1 MRKFFLLSCLFFFLG
16 QTSFAQPT
24 EELPIEWD
32 GFRERLLTLALD
44 PSVLAPVL
52 AIVPVPPAG
61 SEEVTEISRQLQQ
74 LLFLGLSPDLPRQL
88 IHPPQLQRILD
99 DWNGSLRLQ
108 SRPLTNRELAG
119 LAGADW
125 LLEGLYNQTQDGVQV
140 DLELQELLTNRVL
153 LREQLTWPIRLFEIP
168 QAPETAG
175 VKSPAESTEI
185 ISPSD
190 EKNTAETEIATSADT
205 STIST
210 INETATD
217 SESLT
222 TPSVTAVI
230 PTTPSLASVP
240 TGEVSEQESLPDEPT
255 QVTPEPDTTANTSDE
270 VAQPEAS
277 PTVDNPEGIGE
288 ETTESQS
295 IIAENE
301 EASTPTLD
309 PINEVDDLQDT
320 ETVAM
325 IAPSTEAIEAEP
337 EDSAEMKMTVEN
349 TAVDNNNFDSSYTQS
364 LPETS
369 AEPDPTAALVIPK
382 GSSDRPGMALLE
394 GGSFQMGSWEGEDDE
409 WPTRQIE
416 LASFYLDVHEVTNAD
431 YAQCSECMRGY
442 GGFDTTLPEQP
453 VVYVDWENSAR
464 YCASIDKRLPTE
476 AEWEYATQA
485 GSDVENSDSVL
496 AELREQAWFEMT
508 SQDLRS
514 AAVVGQRQPNAW
526 GLYDLQGNVIE
537 WTADWYAPYD
547 QAKLQNPKGP
557 EAPPNPTYP
566 QKVARGGAWQGLFG
580 RATEAGLRSSRRYGL
595 AAWTQAFNLGFR
607 CAADA
612 L

>member
-24 EELPIEWD
+24 EGLPTEWD

-44 PSVLAPVL
+44 PSVLAPIL

-168 QAPETAG
+168 QTPETAD
-175 VKSPAESTEI
+175 VKSTAESNE
-185 ISPSD
+185 ISPSE
-190 EKNTAETEIATSADT
+190 EKSAPETEIATSEDT

-217 SESLT
+217 SESAT

-277 PTVDNPEGIGE
+277 PTVDNPEGIGDE
-288 ETTESQS
+288 STESQS

-349 TAVDNNNFDSSYTQS
+349 TAADNNNFDSSYTQS

-394 GGSFQMGSWEGEDDE
+394 GGSFQMGSLEGEDDE

-464 YCASIDKRLPTE
+464 YCASIGKRLPTE

-514 AAVVGQRQPNAW
+514 AAVVGKRQPNAW
-526 GLYDLQGNVIE
+526 GLYDLQGNVME

-557 EAPPNPTYP
+557 ETPPNPTYP

>member
-125 LLEGLYNQTQDGVQV
+125 LLEGLYSQTQDGVQV

-168 QAPETAG
+168 QAPETAD

-185 ISPSD
+185 ISPSE
-190 EKNTAETEIATSADT
+190 EKSAPETEIASSADT

-217 SESLT
+217 SESAT

-240 TGEVSEQESLPDEPT
+240 TGEVSEPESLPDEPT
-255 QVTPEPDTTANTSDE
+255 PVIPEPDTTANTSDE
-270 VAQPEAS
+270 VAQPKVS
-277 PTVDNPEGIGE
+277 PTVDNPEGVGE
-288 ETTESQS
+288 ETAESQS

-349 TAVDNNNFDSSYTQS
+349 TAADNNSFDSSYTQS
-364 LPETS
+364 LSETS

-394 GGSFQMGSWEGEDDE
+394 GGSFQMGSLEGEDDE

-416 LASFYLDVHEVTNAD
+416 LAPFYLDVHEVTNAD
-431 YAQCSECMRGY
+431 YAQCSECVRGY

-464 YCASIDKRLPTE
+464 YCASIGKRLPTE

-496 AELREQAWFEMT
+496 AELREQAWFEIT

-526 GLYDLQGNVIE
+526 GLYDLQGNVME

-595 AAWTQAFNLGFR
+595 TAWTQAFNLGFR

>member
-1 MRKFFLLSCLFFFLG
+1 MRKFLLLSCLFLFLG
-16 QTSFAQPT
+16 QISFAQPT
-24 EELPIEWD
+24 EGLPTEWD

-125 LLEGLYNQTQDGVQV
+125 LLEGLYSQTQDGVQV

-185 ISPSD
+185 ISPSE
-190 EKNTAETEIATSADT
+190 EKSAPETETATSADT

-217 SESLT
+217 SESAT

-255 QVTPEPDTTANTSDE
+255 PVIPEPDTTANISE
-270 VAQPEAS
+270 VAQPEVS
-277 PTVDNPEGIGE
+277 PTVDNPEGVGE
-288 ETTESQS
+288 ETAESQS

-349 TAVDNNNFDSSYTQS
+349 TAADNNSFDSSYTQS

-394 GGSFQMGSWEGEDDE
+394 GGSFQMGSLEGEDDE

-464 YCASIDKRLPTE
+464 YCASIGKRLPTE

-526 GLYDLQGNVIE
+526 GLYDLQGNVME

>member
-185 ISPSD
+185 ISPSE
-190 EKNTAETEIATSADT
+190 EKSAPETEIATSEDT

-217 SESLT
+217 SESAT

-255 QVTPEPDTTANTSDE
+255 QVIPEPDTTANTSDE
-270 VAQPEAS
+270 VVQPEVS
-277 PTVDNPEGIGE
+277 PTVDNPEGVGE
-288 ETTESQS
+288 ETAESQS

-349 TAVDNNNFDSSYTQS
+349 TAADNNSFDSSYTQS

-394 GGSFQMGSWEGEDDE
+394 GGSFQMGSLEGEDDE

-416 LASFYLDVHEVTNAD
+416 LAPFYLDVHEVTNAD
-431 YAQCSECMRGY
+431 YAQCSECVRGY

-464 YCASIDKRLPTE
+464 YCASIGKRLPTE

-526 GLYDLQGNVIE
+526 GLYDLQGNVME

>member
-125 LLEGLYNQTQDGVQV
+125 LLEGLYSQTQDGVQV

-185 ISPSD
+185 ISPSE
-190 EKNTAETEIATSADT
+190 EKSAPETETATSADT

-217 SESLT
+217 SESPT

-255 QVTPEPDTTANTSDE
+255 PVIPEPDTTANTSDE
-270 VAQPEAS
+270 VAQPEVS
-277 PTVDNPEGIGE
+277 PTVDNPEGVGE
-288 ETTESQS
+288 ETAESQS

-349 TAVDNNNFDSSYTQS
+349 TAADNNSFDSSYTQS

-394 GGSFQMGSWEGEDDE
+394 GGSFQMGSLEGEDDE

-464 YCASIDKRLPTE
+464 YCASIGKRLPTE

-526 GLYDLQGNVIE
+526 GLYDLQGNVME

>member
-1 MRKFFLLSCLFFFLG
+1 MRKFFLLSCLFFFLW
-16 QTSFAQPT
+16 QTSFAQTT

-61 SEEVTEISRQLQQ
+61 SEEVTKISRQLQQ

-125 LLEGLYNQTQDGVQV
+125 LLEGLYSQNQGGVQV

-168 QAPETAG
+168 QAPETAD

-185 ISPSD
+185 ISPSE
-190 EKNTAETEIATSADT
+190 EKSAPETETATSEDT
-205 STIST
+205 STTST

-217 SESLT
+217 SESPT
-222 TPSVTAVI
+222 THSVTAVI

-240 TGEVSEQESLPDEPT
+240 TGEVSEPESLLDEPT
-255 QVTPEPDTTANTSDE
+255 PVIPEPDTTSNISE
-270 VAQPEAS
+270 VAQPEVS
-277 PTVDNPEGIGE
+277 PTVDNPGGVGE
-288 ETTESQS
+288 KTAESQS

-325 IAPSTEAIEAEP
+325 IAPSTEDIEAEP

-349 TAVDNNNFDSSYTQS
+349 TAADNNSFDSSYTQS
-364 LPETS
+364 SPETS

-394 GGSFQMGSWEGEDDE
+394 GGSFQMGSLEGEDDE

-431 YAQCSECMRGY
+431 YAQCSECVRGY

-464 YCASIDKRLPTE
+464 YCASIGKRLPTE

-526 GLYDLQGNVIE
+526 GLYDLQGNVME

-557 EAPPNPTYP
+557 GAPPNPTYP

>member
-1 MRKFFLLSCLFFFLG
+1 MQKFLLLSCLFLLLG
-16 QTSFAQPT
+16 QISFAQPT
-24 EELPIEWD
+24 EELPTEWD

-52 AIVPVPPAG
+52 AIVPIPPAG

-74 LLFLGLSPDLPRQL
+74 LLFLGLSLDLPRQL

-125 LLEGLYNQTQDGVQV
+125 LLEGQYNQTQDGVQV

-153 LREQLTWPIRLFEIP
+153 LSEQLTWSISVFKTP
-168 QAPETAG
+168 QASEATEIKA
-175 VKSPAESTEI
+175 PAESTKI
-185 ISPSD
+185 TSPSE
-190 EKNTAETEIATSADT
+190 EKNTSETEIATSKDT
-205 STIST
+205 STTSIT
-210 INETATD
+210 NETATN
-217 SESLT
+217 SESAT
-222 TPSVTAVI
+222 TPSATVAI

-240 TGEVSEQESLPDEPT
+240 TGEVSEQETLPDEST
-255 QVTPEPDTTANTSDE
+255 QVISEPNTTANTSDE
-270 VAQPEAS
+270 VVQPEVS
-277 PTVDNPEGIGE
+277 PAVDNREGIGE
-288 ETTESQS
+288 KTTESQS
-295 IIAENE
+295 ITVENE
-301 EASTPTLD
+301 EAITPTVD
-309 PINEVDDLQDT
+309 PINEVDDSQDT

-325 IAPSTEAIEAEP
+325 IAPSTEATEAEP
-337 EDSAEMKMTVEN
+337 EDSVE
-349 TAVDNNNFDSSYTQS
+349 T
-364 LPETS
+364 EIS
-369 AEPDPTAALVIPK
+369 AEPDPTTALVIPQ

-394 GGSFQMGSWEGEDDE
+394 GGLFQMGSLEGEDDE
-409 WPTRQIE
+409 QPIRQIE
-416 LASFYLDVHEVTNAD
+416 LAPFYLDVHEVTNAD

-453 VVYVDWENSAR
+453 VVYVNWENSAR
-464 YCASIDKRLPTE
+464 YCASIGKRLPTE

-485 GSDVENSDSVL
+485 GNLVENSNSVL
-496 AELREQAWFEMT
+496 AELRDQAWFEMT
-508 SQDLRS
+508 SQNLRS

-526 GLYDLQGNVIE
+526 SLYDLQGNVME

-547 QAKLQNPKGP
+547 QAKLQDPKGP
-557 EAPPNPTYP
+557 EAPPNPAYP

>member
-24 EELPIEWD
+24 EGLPTEWD

-61 SEEVTEISRQLQQ
+61 SEEVTEISHQLQQ

-88 IHPPQLQRILD
+88 IHPPQLKRILD

-168 QAPETAG
+168 QTPKIAE

-185 ISPSD
+185 ISPSE
-190 EKNTAETEIATSADT
+190 EKSASETEIATSEGT

-217 SESLT
+217 SEST
-222 TPSVTAVI
+222 TTLSATAVI

-255 QVTPEPDTTANTSDE
+255 QVIPELDTTANTSDE
-270 VAQPEAS
+270 VVQPEVS
-277 PTVDNPEGIGE
+277 PTVDNPEGIGK
-288 ETTESQS
+288 ETAESQS

-320 ETVAM
+320 EAVAM
-325 IAPSTEAIEAEP
+325 IAPATAEMTP
-337 EDSAEMKMTVEN
+337 EDSVETEMTVEN
-349 TAVDNNNFDSSYTQS
+349 TAADNNNFDSSYTQS
-364 LPETS
+364 LPDNS

-394 GGSFQMGSWEGEDDE
+394 GGSFQMGNLEGEDDE

-416 LASFYLDVHEVTNAD
+416 LAPFYLDVHEVTNAD
-431 YAQCSECMRGY
+431 YAQCSECVRGY
-442 GGFDTTLPEQP
+442 GGFDTTLPGQP
-453 VVYVDWENSAR
+453 AVYVDWENSAR
-464 YCASIDKRLPTE
+464 YCASIGKRLPTE

-485 GSDVENSDSVL
+485 GSVMENSDSVL

-508 SQDLRS
+508 SQNLRS

-526 GLYDLQGNVIE
+526 GLYDLQGNVME

-557 EAPPNPTYP
+557 ETPPNPTYP

>member
-125 LLEGLYNQTQDGVQV
+125 LLEGLYSQTQDGVQV

-185 ISPSD
+185 ISPSE
-190 EKNTAETEIATSADT
+190 EKSAPETETATSADT
-205 STIST
+205 STTST

-217 SESLT
+217 SESPT

-255 QVTPEPDTTANTSDE
+255 PVIPEPDTTANTSDE
-270 VAQPEAS
+270 VAQPEVS
-277 PTVDNPEGIGE
+277 PTVDNPEGVGE
-288 ETTESQS
+288 ETAESQS

-325 IAPSTEAIEAEP
+325 IAPSTEATEAEP
-337 EDSAEMKMTVEN
+337 EDSAENEMTTEN
-349 TAVDNNNFDSSYTQS
+349 SAADNNSFDSSYTQS

-394 GGSFQMGSWEGEDDE
+394 GGSFQMGSLEGEDDE

-416 LASFYLDVHEVTNAD
+416 LAPFYLDVHEVTNAD
-431 YAQCSECMRGY
+431 YAQCSECVRGY

-464 YCASIDKRLPTE
+464 YCASIGKRLPTE

-526 GLYDLQGNVIE
+526 GLYDLQGNVME

>member
-1 MRKFFLLSCLFFFLG
+1 MVLKRSENHLYSIEDGGDYFYALSNYDDAKNFKVMRLEK
-16 QTSFAQPT
+16 
-24 EELPIEWD
+24 D
-32 GFRERLLTLALD
+32 GFQNINNWEDVIEVRDTHYIEDMLTFNEF
-44 PSVLAPVL
+44 
-52 AIVPVPPAG
+52 IVIQSRYDGIPII
-61 SEEVTEISRQLQQ
+61 EVFNFANNSLNQIDMKDEVYD
-74 LLFLGLSPDLPRQL
+74 LGLV
-88 IHPPQLQRILD
+88 
-99 DWNGSLRLQ
+99 
-108 SRPLTNRELAG
+108 
-119 LAGADW
+119 
-125 LLEGLYNQTQDGVQV
+125 Y
-140 DLELQELLTNRVL
+140 
-153 LREQLTWPIRLFEIP
+153 
-168 QAPETAG
+168 
-175 VKSPAESTEI
+175 
-185 ISPSD
+185 
-190 EKNTAETEIATSADT
+190 
-205 STIST
+205 
-210 INETATD
+210 
-217 SESLT
+217 
-222 TPSVTAVI
+222 
-230 PTTPSLASVP
+230 
-240 TGEVSEQESLPDEPT
+240 
-255 QVTPEPDTTANTSDE
+255 
-270 VAQPEAS
+270 
-277 PTVDNPEGIGE
+277 
-288 ETTESQS
+288 
-295 IIAENE
+295 
-301 EASTPTLD
+301 
-309 PINEVDDLQDT
+309 
-320 ETVAM
+320 
-325 IAPSTEAIEAEP
+325 
-337 EDSAEMKMTVEN
+337 
-349 TAVDNNNFDSSYTQS
+349 NNNFDSSYTQS

-394 GGSFQMGSWEGEDDE
+394 GGSFQMGSLEGEDDE

-464 YCASIDKRLPTE
+464 YCASIGKRLPTE

-485 GSDVENSDSVL
+485 GSVVENSDSVL

>member
-88 IHPPQLQRILD
+88 IHSTQLQRILD

-168 QAPETAG
+168 QAPEIAG

-217 SESLT
+217 SESPT
-222 TPSVTAVI
+222 TPSVTTVI

-394 GGSFQMGSWEGEDDE
+394 GGSFQMGSLEGEDDE

-464 YCASIDKRLPTE
+464 YCASIGKRLPTE

>member
-125 LLEGLYNQTQDGVQV
+125 LLEGMYSQTQGGVQV

-185 ISPSD
+185 ISPSE
-190 EKNTAETEIATSADT
+190 EKSAPETETATSADT

-217 SESLT
+217 SESAT

-240 TGEVSEQESLPDEPT
+240 TGEASEPESLPDEPT
-255 QVTPEPDTTANTSDE
+255 PVIPEPDTTANISE
-270 VAQPEAS
+270 VAQPEVS
-277 PTVDNPEGIGE
+277 PTVDNPEGVGE
-288 ETTESQS
+288 ETAESQS

-349 TAVDNNNFDSSYTQS
+349 TAADNNSFDSSYTQS

-394 GGSFQMGSWEGEDDE
+394 GGSFQMGSLEGEDDE

-464 YCASIDKRLPTE
+464 YCASIGKRLPTE

-485 GSDVENSDSVL
+485 GSDVENSDSIL

-508 SQDLRS
+508 SQNLRS

-526 GLYDLQGNVIE
+526 GLYDLQGNVME

-595 AAWTQAFNLGFR
+595 ATWTQAFNLGFR

>member
-1 MRKFFLLSCLFFFLG
+1 M
-16 QTSFAQPT
+16 
-24 EELPIEWD
+24 
-32 GFRERLLTLALD
+32 
-44 PSVLAPVL
+44 
-52 AIVPVPPAG
+52 
-61 SEEVTEISRQLQQ
+61 
-74 LLFLGLSPDLPRQL
+74 
-88 IHPPQLQRILD
+88 
-99 DWNGSLRLQ
+99 
-108 SRPLTNRELAG
+108 
-119 LAGADW
+119 
-125 LLEGLYNQTQDGVQV
+125 
-140 DLELQELLTNRVL
+140 
-153 LREQLTWPIRLFEIP
+153 
-168 QAPETAG
+168 
-175 VKSPAESTEI
+175 
-185 ISPSD
+185 
-190 EKNTAETEIATSADT
+190 
-205 STIST
+205 
-210 INETATD
+210 
-217 SESLT
+217 
-222 TPSVTAVI
+222 I

-255 QVTPEPDTTANTSDE
+255 QVIPKPDTTANSSDE
-270 VAQPEAS
+270 VVQPEVS

-320 ETVAM
+320 ETVTMTVPA
-325 IAPSTEAIEAEP
+325 TAEMTP
-337 EDSAEMKMTVEN
+337 EDPVETEMIVEN
-349 TAVDNNNFDSSYTQS
+349 TAADNNNFDSSYTQS

-394 GGSFQMGSWEGEDDE
+394 GGSFQMGSLEGEDDE

-416 LASFYLDVHEVTNAD
+416 LAPFYLDVHEVTNAD

-464 YCASIDKRLPTE
+464 YCASIGKRLPTE
-476 AEWEYATQA
+476 AEWEYATQV

-496 AELREQAWFEMT
+496 AELRDQGWFEMT

-526 GLYDLQGNVIE
+526 GLYDLQGNVME

-557 EAPPNPTYP
+557 EVPPNPTYP

>member
-1 MRKFFLLSCLFFFLG
+1 M
-16 QTSFAQPT
+16 
-24 EELPIEWD
+24 
-32 GFRERLLTLALD
+32 
-44 PSVLAPVL
+44 
-52 AIVPVPPAG
+52 
-61 SEEVTEISRQLQQ
+61 
-74 LLFLGLSPDLPRQL
+74 
-88 IHPPQLQRILD
+88 
-99 DWNGSLRLQ
+99 RLQ

-125 LLEGLYNQTQDGVQV
+125 LLEGLYSQTQDGVQV

-168 QAPETAG
+168 QTPETAD

-185 ISPSD
+185 ISPSE
-190 EKNTAETEIATSADT
+190 EKSAPETETATSEDT

-217 SESLT
+217 SESPT

-240 TGEVSEQESLPDEPT
+240 TGEVSEPESLLDEPT
-255 QVTPEPDTTANTSDE
+255 PVIPEPDTTANTSDE
-270 VAQPEAS
+270 VAQPEVS
-277 PTVDNPEGIGE
+277 PTVDNPEGVGE
-288 ETTESQS
+288 ETAESQS
-295 IIAENE
+295 IIAENK
-301 EASTPTLD
+301 EASTPTLG

-325 IAPSTEAIEAEP
+325 IAPSTEDIEAEP

-349 TAVDNNNFDSSYTQS
+349 TAADNTSFDSSYTQS

-394 GGSFQMGSWEGEDDE
+394 GGSFQMGSLEGEDDE

-464 YCASIDKRLPTE
+464 YCASIGKRLPTE

-526 GLYDLQGNVIE
+526 GLYDLQGNVME

-595 AAWTQAFNLGFR
+595 AAWTKAFNLGFR

>member
-52 AIVPVPPAG
+52 AIVPVSPAD

-125 LLEGLYNQTQDGVQV
+125 LLEGLYSQTQDGVQV

-185 ISPSD
+185 ISPSE
-190 EKNTAETEIATSADT
+190 EKSAPETETATSADT

-217 SESLT
+217 SESAT

-255 QVTPEPDTTANTSDE
+255 PVIPEPDTTANISE
-270 VAQPEAS
+270 VAQPEVS
-277 PTVDNPEGIGE
+277 PTVDNPEGVGE
-288 ETTESQS
+288 ETAESQS

-349 TAVDNNNFDSSYTQS
+349 TAADNNNFDSSYTQS

-394 GGSFQMGSWEGEDDE
+394 GGSFQMGSLEGEDDE

-464 YCASIDKRLPTE
+464 YCASIGKRLPTE

-508 SQDLRS
+508 SQNLRS

-526 GLYDLQGNVIE
+526 GLYDLQGNVME

>member
-125 LLEGLYNQTQDGVQV
+125 LLEGLYSQTQDGVQV

-185 ISPSD
+185 ISPSE
-190 EKNTAETEIATSADT
+190 EKSAPETETATSEDT
-205 STIST
+205 STTST

-217 SESLT
+217 SESPT

-255 QVTPEPDTTANTSDE
+255 QVIPEPDTTANTSDE
-270 VAQPEAS
+270 VAQPEVS
-277 PTVDNPEGIGE
+277 PTVDNPEGVGE
-288 ETTESQS
+288 ETAESQS

-349 TAVDNNNFDSSYTQS
+349 TAADNNSFDSSYTQS

-394 GGSFQMGSWEGEDDE
+394 GGSFQMGSLEGEDDE

-431 YAQCSECMRGY
+431 YAQCSECVRGY

-464 YCASIDKRLPTE
+464 YCASIGKRLPTE

-526 GLYDLQGNVIE
+526 GLYDLQGNVME

>member
-24 EELPIEWD
+24 EGLPTKWD

-88 IHPPQLQRILD
+88 IHPPQLKRILD

-153 LREQLTWPIRLFEIP
+153 LREQLTWPIHLFEIL
-168 QAPETAG
+168 QAPETAK
-175 VKSPAESTEI
+175 VKLPAESNEI
-185 ISPSD
+185 ISPSE
-190 EKNTAETEIATSADT
+190 EKSASETEIATSEDT
-205 STIST
+205 STTRT

-217 SESLT
+217 SESTT

-255 QVTPEPDTTANTSDE
+255 QVIPEPDTTANTSDE
-270 VAQPEAS
+270 VVQPEVS

-288 ETTESQS
+288 ETAESQS

-349 TAVDNNNFDSSYTQS
+349 TAADNNNFDSSYTQS

-394 GGSFQMGSWEGEDDE
+394 GGSFQMGSLEGEDDE

-464 YCASIDKRLPTE
+464 YCASIGKRLPTE

-485 GSDVENSDSVL
+485 GSVMENSDSVL

-508 SQDLRS
+508 SQNLRS

-526 GLYDLQGNVIE
+526 GLYDLQGNVME

-612 L
+612 P

>member
-168 QAPETAG
+168 QTPETAD
-175 VKSPAESTEI
+175 VKSTAESNE
-185 ISPSD
+185 ISPSE
-190 EKNTAETEIATSADT
+190 EKSAPETEIATSEDT

-217 SESLT
+217 SESAT

-255 QVTPEPDTTANTSDE
+255 QVIPEPDTTANTSDE
-270 VAQPEAS
+270 VAQPEVS

-288 ETTESQS
+288 ETAESQS

-394 GGSFQMGSWEGEDDE
+394 GGSFQMGSLEGEDDE

-416 LASFYLDVHEVTNAD
+416 LAPFYLDVHEVTNAD

-464 YCASIDKRLPTE
+464 YCASIGKRLPTE

-508 SQDLRS
+508 SQNLRS

-526 GLYDLQGNVIE
+526 GLYDLQGNVME

-557 EAPPNPTYP
+557 ETPPNPTYP

>member
-88 IHPPQLQRILD
+88 IHPTQLQRILD

-168 QAPETAG
+168 QATETAG

-190 EKNTAETEIATSADT
+190 EKNTAETEIAASADT

-217 SESLT
+217 SESPT

-255 QVTPEPDTTANTSDE
+255 QVIPEPDTTANTSDE
-270 VAQPEAS
+270 VAQPEVS

-288 ETTESQS
+288 ETAESQS

-349 TAVDNNNFDSSYTQS
+349 TAADNNNFDSSYTQS

-394 GGSFQMGSWEGEDDE
+394 GGSFRMGSLEGEDDE

-464 YCASIDKRLPTE
+464 YCASIGKRLPTE

-526 GLYDLQGNVIE
+526 GLYDLQGNVME

>member
-16 QTSFAQPT
+16 QTSFAQTT

-52 AIVPVPPAG
+52 AIVPVSPAD

-125 LLEGLYNQTQDGVQV
+125 LLEGLYNQTQDGIQV

-153 LREQLTWPIRLFEIP
+153 LREQLNWPIRLFEIP
-168 QAPETAG
+168 QAPETAK
-175 VKSPAESTEI
+175 VELPAESTEI
-185 ISPSD
+185 ISPSE
-190 EKNTAETEIATSADT
+190 EKSAPETETATSEDT

-217 SESLT
+217 SESPT

-240 TGEVSEQESLPDEPT
+240 TGEAGEQESLPDEPT
-255 QVTPEPDTTANTSDE
+255 QVIPEPDTTANTSDE
-270 VAQPEAS
+270 VAQPEVS
-277 PTVDNPEGIGE
+277 PTVDNPEGVGE
-288 ETTESQS
+288 ETAESQS

-349 TAVDNNNFDSSYTQS
+349 TAADNNNFDSSYTQS

-394 GGSFQMGSWEGEDDE
+394 GGSFQMGSLEGEDDE

-416 LASFYLDVHEVTNAD
+416 LAPFYLDVHEVTNAD

-464 YCASIDKRLPTE
+464 YCASIGKRLPTE

-496 AELREQAWFEMT
+496 AELRDQAWFEMT
-508 SQDLRS
+508 SQNLRS

-526 GLYDLQGNVIE
+526 GLYDLQGNVME

>member
-1 MRKFFLLSCLFFFLG
+1 MRKFFLLSCLFFFLE

-24 EELPIEWD
+24 EGLPTEWD

-168 QAPETAG
+168 QTPETAG

-217 SESLT
+217 SESPT

-255 QVTPEPDTTANTSDE
+255 QVIPEPDTTANTSDE
-270 VAQPEAS
+270 VAQPEVS

-288 ETTESQS
+288 ETAESQS

-349 TAVDNNNFDSSYTQS
+349 TAADNNNFDSSYTQS

-394 GGSFQMGSWEGEDDE
+394 GGSFQMGSLEGEDDE

-416 LASFYLDVHEVTNAD
+416 LAPFYLDVHEVTNAD

-464 YCASIDKRLPTE
+464 YCASIGKRLPTE

-526 GLYDLQGNVIE
+526 GLYDLQGNVME

>member
-1 MRKFFLLSCLFFFLG
+1 M
-16 QTSFAQPT
+16 
-24 EELPIEWD
+24 
-32 GFRERLLTLALD
+32 
-44 PSVLAPVL
+44 
-52 AIVPVPPAG
+52 
-61 SEEVTEISRQLQQ
+61 
-74 LLFLGLSPDLPRQL
+74 
-88 IHPPQLQRILD
+88 
-99 DWNGSLRLQ
+99 
-108 SRPLTNRELAG
+108 
-119 LAGADW
+119 
-125 LLEGLYNQTQDGVQV
+125 
-140 DLELQELLTNRVL
+140 ELQELLTNRVL
-153 LREQLTWPIRLFEIP
+153 LREQLTWPISVFKTP
-168 QAPETAG
+168 QAPEAAD
-175 VKSPAESTEI
+175 VKPPAESTETT
-185 ISPSD
+185 SPSE
-190 EKNTAETEIATSADT
+190 EKNTAETETAVPTDT
-205 STIST
+205 STTST
-210 INETATD
+210 TNKTATD
-217 SESLT
+217 SESAT
-222 TPSVTAVI
+222 TPSATVAI
-230 PTTPSLASVP
+230 PTTPSLASLP
-240 TGEVSEQESLPDEPT
+240 AGEVSEQESLPDEPT
-255 QVTPEPDTTANTSDE
+255 PVIPEPDTTANTSDE
-270 VAQPEAS
+270 VAQPEVS
-277 PTVDNPEGIGE
+277 PTVDNPEGVGE
-288 ETTESQS
+288 ETAESQS

-349 TAVDNNNFDSSYTQS
+349 TAADNNSFDSSYTQS

-394 GGSFQMGSWEGEDDE
+394 GGSFQMGSLEGEDDE

-464 YCASIDKRLPTE
+464 YCASIGKRLPTE

-508 SQDLRS
+508 SQNLRS

-526 GLYDLQGNVIE
+526 GLYDLQGNVME

>member
-185 ISPSD
+185 ISPSE
-190 EKNTAETEIATSADT
+190 EKSAPETETATSADT
-205 STIST
+205 STTST

-217 SESLT
+217 SESAT

-255 QVTPEPDTTANTSDE
+255 
-270 VAQPEAS
+270 
-277 PTVDNPEGIGE
+277 
-288 ETTESQS
+288 
-295 IIAENE
+295 
-301 EASTPTLD
+301 
-309 PINEVDDLQDT
+309 
-320 ETVAM
+320 
-325 IAPSTEAIEAEP
+325 PS
-337 EDSAEMKMTVEN
+337 
-349 TAVDNNNFDSSYTQS
+349 
-364 LPETS
+364 
-369 AEPDPTAALVIPK
+369 
-382 GSSDRPGMALLE
+382 
-394 GGSFQMGSWEGEDDE
+394 
-409 WPTRQIE
+409 
-416 LASFYLDVHEVTNAD
+416 
-431 YAQCSECMRGY
+431 
-442 GGFDTTLPEQP
+442 
-453 VVYVDWENSAR
+453 NS
-464 YCASIDKRLPTE
+464 
-476 AEWEYATQA
+476 
-485 GSDVENSDSVL
+485 
-496 AELREQAWFEMT
+496 
-508 SQDLRS
+508 
-514 AAVVGQRQPNAW
+514 
-526 GLYDLQGNVIE
+526 
-537 WTADWYAPYD
+537 
-547 QAKLQNPKGP
+547 
-557 EAPPNPTYP
+557 
-566 QKVARGGAWQGLFG
+566 
-580 RATEAGLRSSRRYGL
+580 
-595 AAWTQAFNLGFR
+595 
-607 CAADA
+607 
-612 L
+612 

>member
-168 QAPETAG
+168 QTPETAD
-175 VKSPAESTEI
+175 VKSPAESNEI
-185 ISPSD
+185 ISPSE
-190 EKNTAETEIATSADT
+190 EKSAPETEIATSEDT

-217 SESLT
+217 SESAT

-255 QVTPEPDTTANTSDE
+255 QVIPEPDTTANTSDE
-270 VAQPEAS
+270 VVQPEVS
-277 PTVDNPEGIGE
+277 PTVDNPEGVGE
-288 ETTESQS
+288 ETAESQS
-295 IIAENE
+295 IITENE
-301 EASTPTLD
+301 EASTPTLG

-349 TAVDNNNFDSSYTQS
+349 TAVDNDNFDSSYTQS

-394 GGSFQMGSWEGEDDE
+394 GGSFQMGSLEGEDDE

-496 AELREQAWFEMT
+496 AELRDQAWFEMT
-508 SQDLRS
+508 SQNLRS

-526 GLYDLQGNVIE
+526 GLYDLQGNVME

>member
-217 SESLT
+217 SESPT

-255 QVTPEPDTTANTSDE
+255 QVIPEPDTTANTSDE
-270 VAQPEAS
+270 VAQPEVS

-349 TAVDNNNFDSSYTQS
+349 TAVDNNSFDSSYTQS

-382 GSSDRPGMALLE
+382 GSSDRSGMALLE
-394 GGSFQMGSWEGEDDE
+394 GGSFQMGSLEGEDDE

-464 YCASIDKRLPTE
+464 YCASIGKRLPTE

-514 AAVVGQRQPNAW
+514 AAVVGQRKPNAW

-537 WTADWYAPYD
+537 WIADWYAPYD

>member
-16 QTSFAQPT
+16 QTPFAQTT
-24 EELPIEWD
+24 EEQPIEWD

-125 LLEGLYNQTQDGVQV
+125 LLEGLYSQTQDGVQV

-168 QAPETAG
+168 QAPETAD

-185 ISPSD
+185 ISPSE
-190 EKNTAETEIATSADT
+190 EKSAPETETATSADT

-217 SESLT
+217 SESPT

-255 QVTPEPDTTANTSDE
+255 PVIPEPDTTANISE
-270 VAQPEAS
+270 VAQPEVS
-277 PTVDNPEGIGE
+277 PTVDNPEGVGE
-288 ETTESQS
+288 ETAESQS

-309 PINEVDDLQDT
+309 PINKVDDLQDT

-337 EDSAEMKMTVEN
+337 EDSAEMKMNVEN
-349 TAVDNNNFDSSYTQS
+349 TAADNNSFDSSYTQS

-394 GGSFQMGSWEGEDDE
+394 GGSFQMGSLEGEDDE

-431 YAQCSECMRGY
+431 YAQCSECVRGY

-464 YCASIDKRLPTE
+464 YCASIGKRLPTE

-496 AELREQAWFEMT
+496 AELREQAWFEIT

-526 GLYDLQGNVIE
+526 GLYDLQGNVME

>member
-153 LREQLTWPIRLFEIP
+153 LREQLAWPIRLFEIP
-168 QAPETAG
+168 QAPETAD

-185 ISPSD
+185 ISPSE
-190 EKNTAETEIATSADT
+190 EKSAPETETATSEDT
-205 STIST
+205 STISK

-217 SESLT
+217 SESPT

-255 QVTPEPDTTANTSDE
+255 QVIPEPDTTANTSDE
-270 VAQPEAS
+270 VVQPEVS
-277 PTVDNPEGIGE
+277 PTVDNPEGVGE
-288 ETTESQS
+288 ETAESQS

-337 EDSAEMKMTVEN
+337 EDSAEMKMNVEK
-349 TAVDNNNFDSSYTQS
+349 TAADNKSFDSSYTQS

-394 GGSFQMGSWEGEDDE
+394 GGSFQMGSLEGEDDE

-416 LASFYLDVHEVTNAD
+416 LAPFYLDVHEVTNAD
-431 YAQCSECMRGY
+431 YAQCSECVRGY

-464 YCASIDKRLPTE
+464 YCASIGKRLPTE

-496 AELREQAWFEMT
+496 AELREQAWFEIT

-526 GLYDLQGNVIE
+526 GLYDLQGNVME

>member
-32 GFRERLLTLALD
+32 GFQERLLTLALD

-125 LLEGLYNQTQDGVQV
+125 LLEGLYSQIQGGVQV

-168 QAPETAG
+168 QAPETAD

-185 ISPSD
+185 ISPSE
-190 EKNTAETEIATSADT
+190 EKSAPETETASSEDT

-217 SESLT
+217 SESPT

-255 QVTPEPDTTANTSDE
+255 PVIPEPDTTANISE
-270 VAQPEAS
+270 VAQPEVS
-277 PTVDNPEGIGE
+277 PTVDNPEGVGE
-288 ETTESQS
+288 ETAESQS

-301 EASTPTLD
+301 EASTPTLG

-337 EDSAEMKMTVEN
+337 EDSAEMKMNVEN
-349 TAVDNNNFDSSYTQS
+349 TAADNNSFDSSYTQS

-394 GGSFQMGSWEGEDDE
+394 GGSFQMGSLEGEDDE

-431 YAQCSECMRGY
+431 YAQCSECVRGY

-464 YCASIDKRLPTE
+464 YCASIGKRLPTE

-526 GLYDLQGNVIE
+526 GLYDLQGNVME

-607 CAADA
+607 CAADP

>member
-125 LLEGLYNQTQDGVQV
+125 LLEGLYSQTQDGVQV

-185 ISPSD
+185 ISPSE
-190 EKNTAETEIATSADT
+190 EKSAPETETATSADT

-217 SESLT
+217 SESAT

-240 TGEVSEQESLPDEPT
+240 TGEVSEPESLPDEPT
-255 QVTPEPDTTANTSDE
+255 PVIPEPDTTANISE
-270 VAQPEAS
+270 VAQPEVS
-277 PTVDNPEGIGE
+277 PTVDNPEGVGE
-288 ETTESQS
+288 ETAESQS

-349 TAVDNNNFDSSYTQS
+349 TAADNNSFDSSYTQS

-394 GGSFQMGSWEGEDDE
+394 GGSFQMGSLEGEDDE

-431 YAQCSECMRGY
+431 YAQCSECVRGY

-464 YCASIDKRLPTE
+464 YCASIGKRLPTE

-508 SQDLRS
+508 SQNLRS

-526 GLYDLQGNVIE
+526 GLYDLQGNVME

>member
-44 PSVLAPVL
+44 PSVLAPIL

-185 ISPSD
+185 ISPSE
-190 EKNTAETEIATSADT
+190 EKSASETEIATSEGT

-217 SESLT
+217 SESTT

-240 TGEVSEQESLPDEPT
+240 TGEVSEQESFPDEPT
-255 QVTPEPDTTANTSDE
+255 QVIPEPDTTANTSDE
-270 VAQPEAS
+270 VAQPEVS
-277 PTVDNPEGIGE
+277 PTVDNPEGVGE
-288 ETTESQS
+288 ETAESQS

-349 TAVDNNNFDSSYTQS
+349 TAADNNNFDSSYTQS

-394 GGSFQMGSWEGEDDE
+394 GGSFQMGSLEGEDDE

-464 YCASIDKRLPTE
+464 YCASIGKRLPTE

-485 GSDVENSDSVL
+485 GSVVENSDSVL

-508 SQDLRS
+508 SQNLRS

-526 GLYDLQGNVIE
+526 GLYDLQGNVME

>member
-1 MRKFFLLSCLFFFLG
+1 MRKFFLLSCLFFFLE

-24 EELPIEWD
+24 EGLPTEWD

-44 PSVLAPVL
+44 PSVLAPIL

-217 SESLT
+217 SESPT
-222 TPSVTAVI
+222 TPSVTVVI

-240 TGEVSEQESLPDEPT
+240 TGEVSEQESLPDESA
-255 QVTPEPDTTANTSDE
+255 QVIPEPDTTANTSDE
-270 VAQPEAS
+270 VAQPEVS

-301 EASTPTLD
+301 EASTPTLN

-394 GGSFQMGSWEGEDDE
+394 GGSFQMGSLEGEDDE

-464 YCASIDKRLPTE
+464 YCASIGKRLPTE

-526 GLYDLQGNVIE
+526 GLYDLQGNVME

>member
-125 LLEGLYNQTQDGVQV
+125 LLEGLYSQTQDGVQV

-185 ISPSD
+185 ISPSE
-190 EKNTAETEIATSADT
+190 EKSAPETETATSEDT
-205 STIST
+205 STTST

-217 SESLT
+217 SESPT

-240 TGEVSEQESLPDEPT
+240 TGEAGEPESLPDEPT
-255 QVTPEPDTTANTSDE
+255 QVIPEPDTTANISE
-270 VAQPEAS
+270 VAQPEVS
-277 PTVDNPEGIGE
+277 PTVDNPEGVGE
-288 ETTESQS
+288 ETAESQS

-337 EDSAEMKMTVEN
+337 EDSAEMKMNVEN
-349 TAVDNNNFDSSYTQS
+349 TAADNNSFDSSYTQS

-394 GGSFQMGSWEGEDDE
+394 GGSFQMGSLEGEDDE

-464 YCASIDKRLPTE
+464 YCASIGKRLPTE

-526 GLYDLQGNVIE
+526 GLYDLQGNVME

>member
-1 MRKFFLLSCLFFFLG
+1 MRKFFLLSCLFFFLE

-24 EELPIEWD
+24 EGLPTEWD

-88 IHPPQLQRILD
+88 IHPPQLQSILD
-99 DWNGSLRLQ
+99 DWNGSLRLK

-168 QAPETAG
+168 QTPETAD
-175 VKSPAESTEI
+175 VKSTAESNE
-185 ISPSD
+185 ISPSE
-190 EKNTAETEIATSADT
+190 EKSAPETEIATSEDT

-217 SESLT
+217 SESAT

-255 QVTPEPDTTANTSDE
+255 QVIPEPDTTANTSDE
-270 VAQPEAS
+270 VAQPEVS

-288 ETTESQS
+288 ETAESQS

-349 TAVDNNNFDSSYTQS
+349 TAVDNNNFDSRYTQS

-394 GGSFQMGSWEGEDDE
+394 GGSFQMGSLEGEDDE

-416 LASFYLDVHEVTNAD
+416 LAPFYLDVHEVTNAD
-431 YAQCSECMRGY
+431 YAQCSECVRGY
-442 GGFDTTLPEQP
+442 GGFDTTMPGQP
-453 VVYVDWENSAR
+453 AGYVDWENSAR
-464 YCASIDKRLPTE
+464 YCASIGKRLPTE

-485 GSDVENSDSVL
+485 GSVVENSDSVL

-508 SQDLRS
+508 SQNLRS

-526 GLYDLQGNVIE
+526 GLYDLQGNVME

>member
-125 LLEGLYNQTQDGVQV
+125 LLEGLYSQTQDGVQV

-185 ISPSD
+185 ISPSE
-190 EKNTAETEIATSADT
+190 EKSAPETETATSADT

-217 SESLT
+217 SESPT

-240 TGEVSEQESLPDEPT
+240 TGEVSEPESLPDEPT
-255 QVTPEPDTTANTSDE
+255 PVIPEPDTTANISE
-270 VAQPEAS
+270 VAQPEVS
-277 PTVDNPEGIGE
+277 PTVDNPEGVGE
-288 ETTESQS
+288 ETAESQS

-349 TAVDNNNFDSSYTQS
+349 TAADNNSFDSSYTQS

-394 GGSFQMGSWEGEDDE
+394 GGSFQMGSLEGEDDE

-431 YAQCSECMRGY
+431 YAQCSECVRGY

-464 YCASIDKRLPTE
+464 YCASIGKRLPTE

-526 GLYDLQGNVIE
+526 GLYDLQGNVME

>member
-32 GFRERLLTLALD
+32 GFRERLLTIALD

-52 AIVPVPPAG
+52 AIVPVPPAD

-88 IHPPQLQRILD
+88 IHPPQLQSILD

-217 SESLT
+217 SESPT

-288 ETTESQS
+288 ETAEFQS

-337 EDSAEMKMTVEN
+337 EDSAEMKMPVEN
-349 TAVDNNNFDSSYTQS
+349 TAADNNNFDSRYTQS

-369 AEPDPTAALVIPK
+369 AEPDPNAALVIPK

-394 GGSFQMGSWEGEDDE
+394 GGSFQMGSLEGEDDE

-464 YCASIDKRLPTE
+464 YCASIGKRLPTE

-485 GSDVENSDSVL
+485 GSDVEKSDSVL

-526 GLYDLQGNVIE
+526 GLYDLQGNVME

>member
-1 MRKFFLLSCLFFFLG
+1 MRKFLLLSCLFFFLG
-16 QTSFAQPT
+16 QISFAQPT
-24 EELPIEWD
+24 EGLPTEWD

-125 LLEGLYNQTQDGVQV
+125 LLEGQYNQTQDGVQV

-153 LREQLTWPIRLFEIP
+153 LREQLTWPISVFKTP
-168 QAPETAG
+168 QAPEAAD
-175 VKSPAESTEI
+175 VKPPAESTETT
-185 ISPSD
+185 SPSE
-190 EKNTAETEIATSADT
+190 EKNTAETETAVPTDT
-205 STIST
+205 STTST
-210 INETATD
+210 TNKTATD
-217 SESLT
+217 SESAT
-222 TPSVTAVI
+222 TPSATVAI
-230 PTTPSLASVP
+230 PTTPSLASLP

-255 QVTPEPDTTANTSDE
+255 PVIPEPDTTASTSNE
-270 VAQPEAS
+270 VVQPEVS
-277 PTVDNPEGIGE
+277 PAVDNQEGIGE

-295 IIAENE
+295 TTVQNE
-301 EASTPTLD
+301 EAITPTVD
-309 PINEVDDLQDT
+309 PLNEVDDSQDT

-325 IAPSTEAIEAEP
+325 IAPSTEATEAEP
-337 EDSAEMKMTVEN
+337 QDSAENEMTTEN
-349 TAVDNNNFDSSYTQS
+349 SVADNNNFDSSYTQS
-364 LPETS
+364 LPEIST
-369 AEPDPTAALVIPK
+369 EPDSATALVIPK

-394 GGSFQMGSWEGEDDE
+394 GGSFQMGSLEGEDDE
-409 WPTRQIE
+409 WPIRQIE
-416 LASFYLDVHEVTNAD
+416 LAPFYLDVHEVTNAD
-431 YAQCSECMRGY
+431 YAQCSECVRGY

-453 VVYVDWENSAR
+453 AVYVDWENSAR
-464 YCASIDKRLPTE
+464 YCASIGKRLPTE

-485 GSDVENSDSVL
+485 GSVAENSNSVL
-496 AELREQAWFEMT
+496 AELRDQAWFEMT

-514 AAVVGQRQPNAW
+514 AAAVGQRQPNAW
-526 GLYDLQGNVIE
+526 GLYDLRGNVME